1 MGKDKAEA
9 NTDQKELKGKDPRG
23 TEEPAA
29 EETAAWTAKKRLL
42 ATLEGKPHDR
52 VPIYTQIPFAL
63 EEGSFVPGPFHGYAD
78 YDDWRKQDPAYVKLT
93 RRMEEECDNFFIWR
107 PPCMGNHQFF
117 LSPSALETQEEEGTG
132 RNEGRI
138 VRKTRFHQ
146 ADVELTE
153 TTAVKP
159 GTGHSWEIEHFCK
172 TPEDAAGLLD
182 LPWEGEPSEAGD
194 FHELEKALGERGTM
208 WVTIPS
214 PIQAVCRL
222 FDPNDF
228 LIFARTEAELIHRL
242 MDTCSQRLARNL
254 RSLLE
259 QGVGPVIR
267 FGGAEH
273 ATPPLM
279 SPQDFDELVVAY
291 DQPLID
297 LCKRY
302 GKKVA
307 YHCHGKITH
316 ALKRFAEMG
325 VDQTDPV
332 ETLPDGDLTLAEARR
347 LGGDQVTLT
356 GNIQMREI
364 ASADAEE
371 IRRRVKDIIR
381 EAGPERLIISTTG
394 TPLEKMDP
402 LTERNY
408 HTLIDAALEFGAIT

>member
-1 MGKDKAEA
+1 MNMAKGE
-9 NTDQKELKGKDPRG
+9 TEQKKQRG
-23 TEEPAA
+23 TE
-29 EETAAWTAKKRLL
+29 WTPKKRLI
-42 ATLEGKPHDR
+42 ATLEGSPHDR

-63 EEGSFVPGPFHGYAD
+63 KEGSFVPGPFHGYAD
-78 YDDWRKQDPAYVKLT
+78 YDNWRQEDPAYVKLT
-93 RRMEEECDNFFIWR
+93 RRMEKECDNLFIWR
-107 PPCMGNHQFF
+107 PPCMENHQFF
-117 LSPSALETQEEEGTG
+117 LSPSAMETREEEGTG

-138 VRKTRFHQ
+138 VRRTRFRQ
-146 ADVELTE
+146 DGVELTE
-153 TTAVKP
+153 TTAVQP

-172 TPEDAAGLLD
+172 TPEDAAKLLE
-182 LPWEGEPSEAGD
+182 LPWEGEPAEAGD
-194 FHELEKALGERGTM
+194 FHELENALGERGTM

-228 LIFARTEAELIHRL
+228 LIFARTESALVHRL
-242 MDTCSQRLARNL
+242 METCAERLANNL
-254 RSLLE
+254 KTLLK
-259 QGVGPVIR
+259 QGVGPIIR

-291 DQPLID
+291 DKPLID

-302 GKKVA
+302 ERKVA

-347 LGGDQVTLT
+347 LAGDQVTLT
-356 GNIQMREI
+356 GNIQVREI

-371 IRRRVKDIIR
+371 VRRRVKEIIR
-381 EAGPERLIISTTG
+381 EAGPNRLIISTTG
-394 TPLEKMDP
+394 TPLEKMDAV
-402 LTERNY
+402 TERNY
-408 HTLIDAALEFGAIT
+408 HALIDAALEFGTIK